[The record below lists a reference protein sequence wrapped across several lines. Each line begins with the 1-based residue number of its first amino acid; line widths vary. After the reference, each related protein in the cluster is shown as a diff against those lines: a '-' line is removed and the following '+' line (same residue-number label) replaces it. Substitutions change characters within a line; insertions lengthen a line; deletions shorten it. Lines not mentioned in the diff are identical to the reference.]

1 MPKSVFTD
9 AYKVLLDTIIE
20 ARKEAGVT
28 QVQLAKK
35 LGKPQP
41 WVSNVENGVRRIDV
55 IEFIAIA
62 RAIGDPADRLFGTLV
77 KRLPKNFEV

>member
-9 AYKVLLDTIIE
+9 AYKVLLDAIIE
-20 ARKEAGVT
+20 ARKDAGVT
-28 QVQLAKK
+28 QVELAKR

-55 IEFIAIA
+55 VEFIAIA
-62 RAIGDPADRLFGTLV
+62 RAIGESAETLFGKV
-77 KRLPKNFEV
+77 MKNMPKKLEV